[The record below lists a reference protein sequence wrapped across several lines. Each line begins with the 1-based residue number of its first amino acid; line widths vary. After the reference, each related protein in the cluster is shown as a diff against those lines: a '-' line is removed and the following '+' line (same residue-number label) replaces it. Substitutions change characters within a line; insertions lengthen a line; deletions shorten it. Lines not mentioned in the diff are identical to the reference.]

1 MKKKKQ
7 QKQQNKEILPAIK
20 RPDLSPANSGRIAQV
35 FFNVDLRNGI
45 EGLLKI
51 TGQFGFR
58 ADKLPQGHYFAFVN
72 HLKDRFILLAR
83 SRSGRGWI
91 LTYEKCVG
99 GRVDRA
105 EMESVPQAFG
115 LKSSFQTSTALASRV
130 DEELRYKRIRD
141 VTPS

>member
-1 MKKKKQ
+1 MKKR
-7 QKQQNKEILPAIK
+7 NKNNVLPAIK
-20 RPDLSPANSGRIAQV
+20 RPDLSRTSSGRIAQV

-45 EGLLKI
+45 DGLLRV
-51 TGQFGFR
+51 TEQFGFR
-58 ADKLPQGHYFAFVN
+58 ADKLPKGHYFAFVN
-72 HLKDRFILLAR
+72 HMKDRFILLAR

-91 LTYEKCVG
+91 LTYEKCLD

-115 LKSSFQTSTALASRV
+115 LKNSFQTGNALATRV